1 MWGRGEK
8 PLVRRLHRRIA
19 VPLRRCVVSSHRW
32 VWCLLVLVSFFGC
45 RGSTPLPPPGPVPP
59 ASKTFWLTRP
69 ELPAFTDDLD
79 RESLHQALQRSLE
92 YARRLQPG
100 QTLSY
105 GERQISGTILVQTL
119 EAFQQVV
126 ATASTPA
133 ALQQAILERF
143 HVLQSPGR
151 DERGEVLFTGYYE
164 IELEGSLVPSTR
176 FPYPL
181 YKRPP
186 DLIDVEAKPSVP
198 WPGVDRSGVLANQGQ
213 TNSYYTRREIDGEG
227 KLRGRGLELFW
238 LRNPVDGFFLHVQ
251 GSGQIRLPDGQVR
264 RVHYAAS
271 NGHPY
276 YSIGRVLLDEGRL
289 PRDAMSLQGLRRYF
303 RDHPEE
309 TTRILYRNPR
319 YIFFRPVAQG
329 PQGNLGLILVPGRSI
344 AADQRLFPPGGL
356 AFVQIQQPVLNAQGE
371 ITAWRPASRFVF
383 NHDTGSAITGPG
395 RIDLFWGSGA
405 QAEMAAGH
413 MQHTGKLFFLLKR
426 AP

>member
-1 MWGRGEK
+1 MGGGGER
-8 PLVRRLHRRIA
+8 PLVRC
-19 VPLRRCVVSSHRW
+19 LRRRVAASLRRRVVSSHQW

-45 RGSTPLPPPGPVPP
+45 RGSTFMPPPGSVPP
-59 ASKTFWLTRP
+59 TSKAFWLIRP

-79 RESLHQALQRSLE
+79 RESLRQALQRSLE
-92 YARRLQPG
+92 YAHRLQPD
-100 QTLSY
+100 QTLPC
-105 GERQISGTILVQTL
+105 GERQISGTTLVQTL

-133 ALQQAILERF
+133 ALQHAIRERF

-164 IELEGSLVPSTR
+164 IELEGSVVPSAR

-186 DLIDVEAKPSVP
+186 DLIDVEA
-198 WPGVDRSGVLANQGQ
+198 NQGQ
-213 TNSYYTRREIDGEG
+213 AGPYYTRREIDGEG

-251 GSGQIRLPDGQVR
+251 GSGQIRLPDGQIQ

-303 RDHPEE
+303 HDHPEE
-309 TTRILYRNPR
+309 TTRVLYRNPR

-371 ITAWRPASRFVF
+371 IIAWRPAARFVF